1 MKRTNN
7 INNNNERKKVEKL
20 DYMMLMDLE
29 MRMLDDMKD
38 KREQEEAAKRA
49 EEERQKQ
56 QLKAMELKIR
66 EELTVTEFKCVV
78 EQLVAGE
85 PVLQD
90 VKTHEVLRICYAILR
105 GGAHHDWVLCKDCI
119 YKTTCGNCF
128 PYFDC
133 GCYGDSDVD
142 PIILAE
148 LIDHTKQKIK
158 DDKFGRLYNNIDDY
172 EATYKNDS
180 KALKFCDILCG
191 ALNL

>member
-7 INNNNERKKVEKL
+7 INNNNERKGAEKL
-20 DYMMLMDLE
+20 DYMMLMDLQV
-29 MRMLDDMKD
+29 RMLDDMRTE
-38 KREQEEAAKRA
+38 REQKEAAKRA
-49 EEERQKQ
+49 EEEIQKQ

-105 GGAHHDWVLCKDCI
+105 GGSYHDWVFCKDCI

-128 PYFDC
+128 PYFGF
-133 GCYGDSDVD
+133 GCCGDSDVN

-148 LIDHTKQKIK
+148 LIDHTKHKIK
-158 DDKFGRLYNNIDDY
+158 DHKLGRLYNNLFDY
-172 EATYKNDS
+172 EAAYKNDS
-180 KALKFCDILCG
+180 KALKFSEILCD
-191 ALNL
+191 ALNI